1 MLIGGN
7 STMQSRKDLIIE
19 CIIDTLILDGSNLLI
34 LQKALEQ
41 SKDPFILLQKID
53 PDLYNR
59 VIEKYE
65 TLKLEVI
72 RKNWF
77 SIDLGYIKSGIK
89 KLIEEYLEDLIT
101 REQLLQEIDD
111 VLNVLLSSKTNND
124 T

>member
-1 MLIGGN
+1 
-7 STMQSRKDLIIE
+7 MQSRKDLIIE